1 MQMYIFIV
9 NPHARSG
16 LGHVVWDEL
25 ESILKKQN
33 IPYKAYFTKYQK
45 HATEIARKAT
55 SDDAP
60 STLVVLGGDGT
71 INEVVNGIQD
81 YEKVILGYIP
91 IGSSNDFARSLNIP
105 SSPKEALEL
114 ILAAHD
120 TCSINIGRLQYQD
133 RLKHFAVS
141 AGIGFDAAI
150 CHEAVISKL
159 KVALNK
165 IHLGKLTY
173 AGIINFLLICRV
185 CQYALNLRT
194 IIVALNIIH
203 LWTLTYACFSP
214 HRLFLTTPQKMTV
227 TLDHK
232 EEFSFPSSYFAAIMN
247 HKYEGGGVKFCPDA
261 RPDDNL
267 LDVIVVSDLSKLKI
281 LTLLP
286 TAFTGWHTH
295 FKGVHTYQC
304 RHVSIHAERALPV
317 HTDGEPVFLQKSIS
331 ASCDSKMLQVIV
343 PQRR

>member
-1 MQMYIFIV
+1 M
-9 NPHARSG
+9 
-16 LGHVVWDEL
+16 
-25 ESILKKQN
+25 
-33 IPYKAYFTKYQK
+33 
-45 HATEIARKAT
+45 
-55 SDDAP
+55 
-60 STLVVLGGDGT
+60 VVLGGDGT

-120 TCSINIGRLQYQD
+120 TRSINIGRLQYQD

-173 AGIINFLLICRV
+173 AGISL
-185 CQYALNLRT
+185 
-194 IIVALNIIH
+194 
-203 LWTLTYACFSP
+203 

-232 EEFSFPSSYFAAIMN
+232 EEFTFPSAYFAAVMN

>member
-1 MQMYIFIV
+1 M
-9 NPHARSG
+9 
-16 LGHVVWDEL
+16 
-25 ESILKKQN
+25 
-33 IPYKAYFTKYQK
+33 
-45 HATEIARKAT
+45 
-55 SDDAP
+55 
-60 STLVVLGGDGT
+60 VVLGGDGT

-173 AGIINFLLICRV
+173 AGISL
-185 CQYALNLRT
+185 
-194 IIVALNIIH
+194 
-203 LWTLTYACFSP
+203 

-232 EEFSFPSSYFAAIMN
+232 EEFSFPSAYFAAIMN
-247 HKYEGGGVKFCPDA
+247 HKYE
-261 RPDDNL
+261 
-267 LDVIVVSDLSKLKI
+267 
-281 LTLLP
+281 
-286 TAFTGWHTH
+286 
-295 FKGVHTYQC
+295 
-304 RHVSIHAERALPV
+304 AE
-317 HTDGEPVFLQKSIS
+317 GSNS
-331 ASCDSKMLQVIV
+331 APMLAPMTICSM
-343 PQRR
+343 